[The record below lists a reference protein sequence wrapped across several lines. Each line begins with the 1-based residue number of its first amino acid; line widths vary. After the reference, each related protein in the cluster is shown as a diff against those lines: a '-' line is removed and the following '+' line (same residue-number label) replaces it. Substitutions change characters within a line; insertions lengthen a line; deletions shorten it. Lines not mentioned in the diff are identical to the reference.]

1 MRRSGRSRR
10 GGRGAF
16 LITPLGIVWTT
27 VLIDLIGFGI
37 VIPLAPLY
45 AEDFGAREI
54 TVGLLTASYAFMQ
67 FVFAPVL
74 GRLSDRVGRRPV
86 ILVSLAGSCVAS
98 LLFGVAQALWMLFLA
113 RILDGL
119 SGASYAAAQAYVAD
133 VTEPEERA
141 GAMGMIGAAFGLGFI
156 IGPAMGGLF
165 AAVDRR
171 LPFFIAAALAAGNL
185 ALAWR
190 RLPESRHR
198 RELAPRSRRAIL
210 RDALARRDLA
220 PLVWISFLGTL
231 AFVAMETTFALFAER
246 RFDFSLA
253 DTGLVFAYI
262 GVIVAA
268 VQGGAVRPLV
278 RRRGELRVLMA
289 GLIGTA
295 VGLALLAATEE
306 VWELLL
312 VLLLMSA
319 SSGLV
324 FPTVTGLVSRRASA
338 EEQGGVLGVLASTG
352 GAARVIAPVAGTA
365 LLEVRLGLPY
375 VIGAVLFAACAVIV
389 GRGVAGLA
397 PGPAA
402 PLTKDA

>member
-1 MRRSGRSRR
+1 
-10 GGRGAF
+10 
-16 LITPLGIVWTT
+16 
-27 VLIDLIGFGI
+27 
-37 VIPLAPLY
+37 
-45 AEDFGAREI
+45 
-54 TVGLLTASYAFMQ
+54 MQ

-98 LLFGVAQALWMLFLA
+98 LLFGVAQALWMLFVA

-133 VTEPEERA
+133 VTPPEERA

-156 IGPAMGGLF
+156 IGPALGGLF
-165 AAVDRR
+165 AAIDRR
-171 LPFFIAAALAAGNL
+171 VPFFIAAALAAGNL

-190 RLPESRHR
+190 RLPESRQR
-198 RELAPRSRRAIL
+198 RSLPGRSRREIL

-220 PLVWISFLGTL
+220 PLVWISFIGTL

-246 RFDFSLA
+246 RFGFSLA
-253 DTGLVFAYI
+253 ETGLVFAYI
-262 GVIVAA
+262 GVIIAA
-268 VQGGAVRPLV
+268 VQGGAIRPLV
-278 RRRGELRVLMA
+278 RRGGEVRVLIA
-289 GLIGTA
+289 GLVGTA

-352 GAARVIAPVAGTA
+352 GAARVIAPIAGTA

-375 VIGAVLFAACAVIV
+375 VVGAALFAACAVIV
-389 GRGVAGLA
+389 ARGVAGLA